1 MDNIA
6 PLLSASNLSKHFQLS
21 RKITLRAVDGID
33 LDLYQGETLG
43 LVGESGCGKS
53 TAARVMVG
61 LYEAS
66 GGIIFYKN
74 KNIKDLTKV
83 EKKEF
88 MRMAQIVFQDPYA
101 SLNPYMTV
109 ADIVSEGIDNYK
121 LFTGKARTE
130 RVLELLEMVGLSA
143 EHLLRYP
150 HEFSGGQRQRI
161 GIARALSIEPDII
174 VCDEPISSLDVSIQ
188 AQVVNLLVG
197 LQKELGLTY
206 LFISHDLSMVRY
218 ISSRIAVMYLGKII
232 ELMPK
237 GRFRQ
242 PMHPYT
248 KGLLESIPVPDPE
261 YSFLKG
267 SLLLEGEP
275 PSPLNPPFGCRFSPR
290 CREICGEECHR
301 ESPPLAEIESG
312 HKVACWQYLREGKWN
327 ADSC

>member
-1 MDNIA
+1 MNSNRA
-6 PLLSASNLSKHFQLS
+6 TPLLSVSNLSKIFQL
-21 RKITLRAVDGID
+21 KAKKTVKAVDGID

-66 GGIIFYKN
+66 DGEIFYKN
-74 KNIKDLTKV
+74 KNIKNFSKV

-88 MRMAQIVFQDPYA
+88 IRAAQIIFQDPYA

-109 ADIVSEGIDNYK
+109 GDIVSEGIDNYR
-121 LFTGKARTE
+121 LFKGNARTA
-130 RVLELLEMVGLSA
+130 RIQELLERVGLSA
-143 EHLLRYP
+143 PHLLRFP

-161 GIARALSIEPDII
+161 GIARALSIEPEIL
-174 VCDEPISSLDVSIQ
+174 VCDEPISALDVSIQ
-188 AQVVNLLVG
+188 AQVVNLLVD
-197 LQKELGLTY
+197 LQKKFDLTY

-237 GRFRQ
+237 ERFKE

-248 KGLLESIPVPDPE
+248 KGLLEAIPVPDPE
-261 YSFLKG
+261 NSFLKDRTF
-267 SLLLEGEP
+267 LEGEP
-275 PSPLNPPFGCRFSPR
+275 PSPLNPPSGCRFSPR
-290 CREICGEECHR
+290 CKEICGEKCR
-301 ESPPLAEIESG
+301 RLPPPLVEIENN
-312 HKVACWQYLREGKWN
+312 HMVACWQYL
-327 ADSC
+327 